1 MADQRLLPPLAALRA
16 FEAVARLGGVRRA
29 AKELNI
35 DHAVVSRHIRSLE
48 TWVDTQLV
56 VRDSTGYSLTNEG
69 ETYYAEVYAALTQI
83 ANATARLIKREGD
96 LKLSIWC
103 IPGFAWLWLSDRLG
117 EFIAANP
124 DIDVDFRPADSSPDF
139 RSKEVDGDIRY
150 LREWEEADL
159 PRQLHRIEIARP
171 QVFPV
176 ASPELI
182 ARMPPIREAADLL
195 DWPMLHE
202 DSDAEWVHWLKAQG
216 VSGDAR
222 LPGMRLW
229 QAHLTLNAARQ
240 GHGVALANPMLLNDD
255 LETGR
260 LCRVMPEHG
269 TFETVK
275 FGGYTFLA
283 REDRWNAPATFRFR
297 RWLLRASADYFAAK
311 V

>member
-1 MADQRLLPPLAALRA
+1 MAALRA

-56 VRDSTGYSLTNEG
+56 VRNATGYTLTTEG
-69 ETYYAEVYAALTQI
+69 DAYYAEVYAALTQI

-124 DIDVDFRPADSSPDF
+124 DIDVDFRPADASPDF

-159 PRQLHRIEIARP
+159 PRQLHRLEFARP
-171 QVFPV
+171 PVFPV

-182 ARMPPIREAADLL
+182 ARMPPIREAANLL
-195 DWPMLHE
+195 GWPMLHE
-202 DSDAEWVHWLKAQG
+202 DCDAEWVHWLKAQG

-255 LETGR
+255 LEAGR
-260 LCRVMPEHG
+260 LCRVVPEQG
-269 TFETVK
+269 AFETVK

-297 RWLLRASADYFAAK
+297 RWLQRAYADYFAAN

>member
-1 MADQRLLPPLAALRA
+1 MADQRLHPPLAALRA

-48 TWVDTQLV
+48 SWIDTQLV
-56 VRDSTGYSLTNEG
+56 VRNGTGYTLTVEG
-69 ETYYAEVYAALTQI
+69 ELYYTEIYAALTQI

-117 EFIAANP
+117 EFMAANP
-124 DIDVDFRPADSSPDF
+124 DIDVDFRPADASPDF

-159 PRQLHRIEIARP
+159 PRQLHRLEIARP
-171 QVFPV
+171 PVFPV

-182 ARMPPIREAADLL
+182 ARMKPIKNAAEFLE
-195 DWPMLHE
+195 WPLLHE
-202 DSDAEWVHWLKAQG
+202 DNDLEWAHWLKAQG
-216 VSGDAR
+216 VEGEAR
-222 LPGMRLW
+222 LSGMRLW
-229 QAHLTLNAARQ
+229 HAHLTLNAARQ
-240 GHGVALANPMLLNDD
+240 GHGVALANPMLLSDD
-255 LETGR
+255 LQTGR
-260 LCRVMPEHG
+260 LCRVRPEQG
-269 TFETVK
+269 EFSAVC

-297 RWLLRASADYFAAK
+297 RWLQRASVDYFAASA
-311 V
+311 